1 MNLEKEIQEIKE
13 RNQRVEADKAW
24 ETSWFRIISVTLI
37 IYAVAAFLLYFI
49 GVENFFSAALVPA
62 GGYFLSVQSLP
73 MVKDFWLRTFWK
85 GK

>member
-1 MNLEKEIQEIKE
+1 MDFESEIQEIKG

-24 ETSWFRIISVTLI
+24 EISWFRIISVTLI

-62 GGYFLSVQSLP
+62 GGYFLSVQSFPIL
-73 MVKDFWLRTFWK
+73 KYWWLRTFWTK
-85 GK
+85 K